1 MRRKWIVGF
10 VLLIALAVATT
21 GCKDKK
27 YGMYKSIVITEESYI
42 EMAKG
47 IITLH
52 NEGKITDADYEQ
64 MKALGKKVELAVN
77 TAKMA
82 LRLYISFEDNSHYI
96 ELVAAVD
103 EMIRLFE
110 EFRALFIAKGGA
122 V

>member
-1 MRRKWIVGF
+1 MRRKWIAGL
-10 VLLIALAVATT
+10 VLLLALAVVTT

-96 ELVAAVD
+96 ELVTAVD

>member
-64 MKALGKKVELAVN
+64 MKAAGKKVELAVN

-82 LRLYISFEDNSHYI
+82 LRLYISFEDQSHYA
-96 ELVAAVD
+96 ELIAAVD